1 MVLKAESQEVS
12 AKQDLARLRVVV
24 GQQIN
29 DQGRLSLALIQL
41 VKELR
46 ASGSIS
52 TQGMIRVF
60 ARLG

>member
-1 MVLKAESQEVS
+1 MVLKAESRE
-12 AKQDLARLRVVV
+12 AKQDLASLRLVV

-46 ASGSIS
+46 AKGCID
-52 TQGMIRVF
+52 TAGMIRVF
-60 ARLG
+60 ARLD

>member
-1 MVLKAESQEVS
+1 MVLKAETQEVS